1 MMAKKEQNKTEEKR
15 YSRESLMRDP
25 RFSNIQ
31 RDFLRVVLKE
41 PFYTIK
47 EAEEAVSIFFRKD

>member
-1 MMAKKEQNKTEEKR
+1 MAKREQNKTKEKR
-15 YSRESLMRDP
+15 YTREALMRDA
-25 RFSNIQ
+25 RFSGIQ